1 MKEARLY
8 GVGDLRVGEVDP
20 PIPRAGESLVRV
32 TAVGVC
38 GSDLH
43 WFGEG
48 GIGDA
53 NLDRPL
59 VLGHEFAGI
68 VESGPLAGQ
77 RVAVDPAVPCEACR
91 WCREGNRNLCPTIRF
106 AGHGG
111 HDGGLREYVAWPT
124 ALLHP
129 VPPRLNDVAAAML
142 EPLGVALHAFDLGH
156 VRLADSVAIVGC
168 GPVGLMLLQ
177 VARSAGA
184 GPLITVEPLEHRR
197 AAAEA
202 IDGTLAIHPQADL
215 PATLAAA
222 GAPEGLDVAFEVAGT
237 DDAVG
242 LAMQLVRPG
251 GRVVLAGIPSNDATT
266 FPASIARRKGLTIA
280 LVRRMKDAYPRA
292 IRLVNAGAVDV
303 ESLVTHRFTL
313 ADATEA
319 FRTAAARRG
328 VKTVITP

>member
-20 PIPRAGESLVRV
+20 PVPGAGESLVRV

-53 NLDRPL
+53 NLGRPL

-68 VESGPLAGQ
+68 VEGGPLAGQ
-77 RVAVDPAVPCEACR
+77 RVAVDPAVPCETCR

-129 VPPRLNDVAAAML
+129 VPPRLSDVAAAML

-156 VRLADSVAIVGC
+156 VRLADSVGIVGC
-168 GPVGLMLLQ
+168 GPIGLMLLQ

-197 AAAEA
+197 AAAAA

-242 LAMQLVRPG
+242 LAMRLVRPG

-313 ADATEA
+313 VNATEA

-328 VKTVITP
+328 IKTVITP

>member
-20 PIPRAGESLVRV
+20 PIPCAEESLVRV

-68 VESGPLAGQ
+68 VEGGPLEGQ

-129 VPPRLNDVAAAML
+129 VPPQLSDVAAAML

-156 VRLADSVAIVGC
+156 VRLGDSVGIVGC
-168 GPVGLMLLQ
+168 GPIGLMLLQ
-177 VARSAGA
+177 VVRSAGA

-197 AAAEA
+197 AAAAA

-222 GAPEGLDVAFEVAGT
+222 GASEGLDVTFEMAGT

-242 LAMQLVRPG
+242 LAMRLTRPG
-251 GRVVLAGIPSNDATT
+251 GRVVLAGIPSSDATT

-303 ESLVTHRFTL
+303 ESLVTHCFAL
-313 ADATEA
+313 ANATEA